1 MALILGRL
9 YILFSVIVATLISSL
24 MIYQAFHSKLLD
36 SIVLKIGISSLTI
49 IGLYSLILPTQTPSK
64 FGVKPDVSTKNYLD
78 KIIGKK
84 LNYIIAPNN
93 KIGVYEIPHLII
105 FRKTIIYIGIGLFK
119 EDKNVFTK
127 FILDK
132 LNQSSV
138 NPLKKELAFWQGI
151 ASVTSNNFQFW
162 KAFTNWYINYLSKLV
177 AKNEHC
183 DKSNKN
189 DDFNSY
195 VINSIKQN
203 KTNILETYIRK
214 SNQEF
219 AVNDAI
225 NLDNLCRNS
234 YLAGYAILNEKELT
248 YETGL
253 TKYEDTF
260 NLLNWDIPEILQS
273 IIEKGLNER
282 LNFDI
287 KNTVTANFSDT
298 QYAQI
303 LEQLTK
309 ISPHIDILKIDIV
322 RLKYL
327 PQIPTYIVFCI
338 QKKTYFDI
346 NERSRLIEIQ
356 LQSKLNELSGDW
368 KILVFNN
375 KAELLSA
382 IA

>member
-1 MALILGRL
+1 
-9 YILFSVIVATLISSL
+9 
-24 MIYQAFHSKLLD
+24 MIYQAFHSNFLN
-36 SIVLKIGISSLTI
+36 SIPLKVGISSLTI
-49 IGLYSLILPTQTPSK
+49 VGLYSLILPTQTPSK
-64 FGVKPDVSTKNYLD
+64 FGVKPDASTQNYLD
-78 KIIGKK
+78 NIVGKN

-93 KIGVYEIPHLII
+93 KIEIYEIPYFII
-105 FRKTIIYIGIGLFK
+105 FHKTIVYIGIGLFK
-119 EDKNVFTK
+119 EDKNVLTK
-127 FILDK
+127 FILDA

-138 NPLKKELAFWQGI
+138 NLLKKELAFWQGI

-162 KAFTNWYINYLSKLV
+162 KAFTNWYTNYLNKIV
-177 AKNEHC
+177 DKNEHF
-183 DKSNKN
+183 DSSSRN

-203 KTNILETYIRK
+203 KINILEAYIRK
-214 SNQEF
+214 SNQEL
-219 AVNDAI
+219 AVNNAI

-234 YLAGYAILNEKELT
+234 YLAGYAILNEKELSH
-248 YETGL
+248 ETGL
-253 TKYEDTF
+253 SKYENTF
-260 NLLNWDIPEILQS
+260 QLLNWDTPGISQS

-287 KNTVTANFSDT
+287 KNTVAANFSDT

-303 LEQLTK
+303 VEKLTK
-309 ISPHIDILKIDIV
+309 ISPHIEILKIDKI
-322 RLKYL
+322 RLEYL

-368 KILVFNN
+368 KIVVFNN
-375 KAELLSA
+375 KTELLSA